1 MAPNFSSDPDR
12 PPEGGTLILAKRGVA
27 PPHLKTLY
35 VALISA
41 GFIFFLSA
49 IFLLA
54 YFSLDTNVF
63 GYLTFGLLFL
73 VLALISLAVSLSVI
87 LRAGMNEDII
97 SDPIVYDER
106 EDKLILTSLGNKKI
120 VIAPSMLKRV
130 SYGISVDYFFFLTY
144 GDAHNKKH
152 RVNLGFVMNPDAVE
166 ERLKSLKEKR

>member
-1 MAPNFSSDPDR
+1 MAPNFSSDPGR

-54 YFSLDTNVF
+54 YFSLDTNAF
-63 GYLTFGLLFL
+63 GYLIFGLLFL
-73 VLALISLAVSLSVI
+73 LLASISFAVSLFVI
-87 LRAGMNEDII
+87 LRAGMNEDVI
-97 SDPIVYDER
+97 SDPIVYDEK
-106 EDKLILTSLGNKKI
+106 ENKLVLTSLGNKRI
-120 VIAPSMLKRV
+120 VIAPSMVKRV
-130 SYGISVDYFFFLTY
+130 TYGISVDYFFFLTY
-144 GDAHNKKH
+144 GDSRGKKR
-152 RVNLGFVMNPDAVE
+152 RVNLGFVTNPDVVE